1 VAHETLRIIP
11 LGGLGEF
18 GRSMMVFEYGDHL
31 ANDTRLM
38 VIDVGLMF
46 PENDMLGIDIVI
58 PDMTYVLERLDR
70 LQGIFITHGHE
81 DHLGALAYL
90 LKQVRVPVYATCLTR
105 GLIEV
110 KLREA
115 GVRDADLHTVAPGDT
130 LDIAPFTLELFAVS
144 HSIPD
149 GVGLGIRTPVGLVV
163 HSGDFKF
170 DHNPVDGRRTDFA
183 KLAELGGQGVLLLL
197 SDSTNSETPGYT
209 PSEQSIGEMFSRVMG
224 NAEGRVIVATFA
236 SNISRIQQVIDTS
249 ARYGRRVAIIG
260 RSMIN
265 NVRIARELGYLHVA
279 EDLLI
284 SMDQLS
290 QYPDEQLT
298 LICTGS
304 QGEPTSALVRMGEG
318 DFRSIHVISGDTVI
332 ISAAPIP
339 GNEELVNRT
348 LDNLFRLGANV
359 FYDSVLDVHV
369 SGHAAQEEQKLLIN
383 LLRPQFF
390 IPIHGEYR
398 QLVLHA
404 KLAQQ
409 CGVHPENTLVLET
422 GDVLEI
428 SGEHAVVVDH
438 VADSR
443 VFVDGRGVGDVEQ
456 SVIEERRS
464 LSRNGFIMA
473 SVAVNKY
480 TGGVLGRPQIV
491 TKGFVSDGESN
502 GLLEEAEEQ
511 ILATVAQGGS
521 RVELQERVERALARL
536 AYIRTGRRPMTVAI
550 VSRV

>member
-1 VAHETLRIIP
+1 MAHETLRIIP

-18 GRSMMVFEYGDHL
+18 GRNMLVFEYGDHL

-58 PDMTYVLERLDR
+58 PDMSYVLERLDR

-115 GVRDADLHTVAPGDT
+115 GVHDADLHTVAPGDT
-130 LDIAPFTLELFAVS
+130 LEIAPFVLELFAVN

-183 KLAELGGQGVLLLL
+183 KLAELGGRGVLLLL
-197 SDSTNSETPGYT
+197 SDSTNAETPGYT
-209 PSEQSIGEMFSRVMG
+209 PSEQSIGQMFSRVMG

-249 ARYGRRVAIIG
+249 ARYGRRVAIVG
-260 RSMIN
+260 RSMIS
-265 NVRIARELGYLHVA
+265 NVRIALELGYLHVS

-284 SMDQLS
+284 SLDQLS
-290 QYPDEQLT
+290 HYPDEQLT

-318 DFRSIHVISGDTVI
+318 DFRSIHVTPGDTVI

-359 FYDSVLDVHV
+359 YYDSVLDVHV

-383 LLRPQFF
+383 LLRPRFF
-390 IPIHGEYR
+390 VPIHGEYR

-409 CGVHPENTLVLET
+409 CGVDPDKALILET

-428 SGEHAVVVDH
+428 GGEHAVVVDH

-464 LSRNGFIMA
+464 LSHNGFIMA
-473 SVAVNKY
+473 AVAVNKY

-491 TKGFVSDGESN
+491 TRGFVSEGEAN

-511 ILATVAQGGS
+511 ILAMVAQGGS
-521 RVELQERVERALARL
+521 RAELQERVERALARL
-536 AYIRTGRRPMTVAI
+536 AYIRTGRRPLTVVI